1 MNFDKEALNSLGST
15 VKGIL
20 DTHKRDRQT
29 LEIQW
34 LKNLRQYQGK
44 YDPDVLN
51 RIPLTRSRSY
61 PRDTRI
67 KVKGGVAK
75 MMEMMFPSQER
86 NYAVTP
92 SPNPSIPAADLDRIL
107 VETEQAGLIGEQASD
122 TIERAIVELAKNR
135 ATKME
140 NEIADQL
147 SDAGVDY
154 PQLCKRVVRSG
165 YLYGFGVAYFPQ
177 VRTQA
182 VRSWVMNKQTGVYE
196 AKTESIRRPNPVYVR
211 VWDSFPDLTAKQW
224 DDQEFF
230 FERVVLMRSDLRN
243 LAKRQDFISENIIEY
258 LKTHTDGNYTAQ
270 SYEAELNSIAGTSN
284 IANRNTRRYELYRG
298 VGFISGAQLA
308 AVGME
313 IPEDKLIDDIF
324 VECWLIDDQLIKLDE
339 ASFGDKV
346 SDQYHAFIYAED
358 EDSGLTGVGL
368 PEEVRDSQMSVCAAT
383 RALHDNM
390 AAVAGPIFEVNTTL
404 LAKGRK
410 TIGPIHSFMTIER
423 EGDGIEAQYQAVRQ
437 LSTDSHIPEILQVL
451 EMSRQQLDVESNLP
465 AYTMGSMQQPLG
477 EAFRTSNNMSMM
489 LGSANMVTK
498 DTVRAFDKF
507 TSSLIGAM
515 LRWNMEFNK
524 NEAIKGDFEVV
535 AKGNMSL
542 VAKEVRGA
550 ALDQFVMTLT
560 PEERAIL
567 DTYGVLVDRLKARDL
582 PTDRVMP
589 RADAEVVLKGMR
601 EAASQASQIEQGLTQ
616 AKTEVASAQA
626 GKLMVDTQMVEATAE
641 ATINEIMSRIDANI
655 AKARSHEDKTQ
666 LENLKILLST
676 TTAGGQKG
684 GGNGGNTP

>member
-1 MNFDKEALNSLGST
+1 MKFNKDALNSLGST
-15 VKGIL
+15 IKGML
-20 DTHKRDRQT
+20 DIHKRDRQT
-29 LEIQW
+29 LETQW

-51 RIPLTRSRSY
+51 RIPKDRSHSY

-67 KVKGGVAK
+67 KLKGGVAK

-86 NYAVTP
+86 NYTVMP

-107 VETEQAGLIGEQASD
+107 LETEQSGLTGEQASD
-122 TIERAIVELAKNR
+122 AIERAILDLAKTR
-135 ATKME
+135 AAKME

-147 SDAGVDY
+147 SDAGVDH

-177 VRTQA
+177 VRTQT

-196 AKTESIRRPNPVYVR
+196 AKTEKIRRPNPVYVR
-211 VWDSFPDLTAKQW
+211 VWDCFPDLTAKQW

-230 FERVVLMRSDLRN
+230 FERVVLMRSDVRN
-243 LAKRQDFISENIIEY
+243 LAKRDDFISENILEY

-270 SYEAELNSIAGTSN
+270 SYEAELNNIAGTSN
-284 IANRNTRRYELYRG
+284 IAERSSRRYELYRG
-298 VGFISGAQLA
+298 VGFLSGAKLA
-308 AVGME
+308 AIGMD
-313 IPEDKLIDDIF
+313 IPEDKVVDDIF
-324 VECWLIDDQLIKLDE
+324 VEVWLIDDQLIKIDE

-368 PEEVRDSQMSVCAAT
+368 PEEVRDSQMGVCAST
-383 RALHDNM
+383 RALRDNM
-390 AAVAGPIFEVNTTL
+390 GAIAGPIFEVNVSL
-404 LAKGRK
+404 LPKGKK
-410 TIGPIHSFMTIER
+410 TVDSIHAFQVIER
-423 EGDGIEAQYQAVRQ
+423 EGDGIEAQYPAIRQ
-437 LSTDSHIPEILQVL
+437 LNTNSHIAEILQIL
-451 EMSRQQLDVESNLP
+451 DMDRRQLDVESNLP

-524 NEAIKGDFEVV
+524 NESIKGDFQVV

-550 ALDQFVMTLT
+550 ALDQFVTTLT

-582 PTDRVMP
+582 PTDRMLP
-589 RADAEVVLKGMR
+589 RADAEKVLQGMR
-601 EAASQASQIEQGLTQ
+601 DAASQASQIEQGLTQ
-616 AKTEVASAQA
+616 AKTEDITASAE
-626 GKLMVDTQMVEATAE
+626 KKRVDTEMVSATAE
-641 ATINEIMSRIDANI
+641 ATIREIISRIDMNI
-655 AKARSHEDKTQ
+655 AKAQSHNDKTQ

-676 TTAGGQKG
+676 ITTG
-684 GGNGGNTP
+684 GGDGRAGNKGTP